1 MLHDVQ
7 ESDKLKQKLNLYQA
21 NSSSL
26 FEKDMDESRPSITS
40 LHRKENEQYHTFSSI
55 KQGNEGG
62 EPQML
67 PETPA
72 RRWPNASSQ
81 VSSVIPDSRRTFES
95 RDEILNS
102 DRALNA
108 ERLKSPFQG
117 IDINEES
124 ENDLENDAQDSQA
137 IDFNSFYV
145 SENEGTAAQDM
156 KMPDYGSMKD
166 RTPGETLNQED
177 ETFVTH
183 SEFESSKTQSQNK
196 YESLEGTRQMLRI
209 KKRVKMERLTLKNLG
224 VCFSPTKTDLAK
236 VIFLDSDCNQIR
248 YVNDEQVKTK
258 WQFIDP
264 RNRKNYRLFVQC
276 LSVFDQNHEKPKLDD
291 ELRQIEQNFYYYCM
305 FEGIDIASE
314 FHLLPEVK

>member
-1 MLHDVQ
+1 
-7 ESDKLKQKLNLYQA
+7 
-21 NSSSL
+21 
-26 FEKDMDESRPSITS
+26 MDESRPSITS

-67 PETPA
+67 LETPA

-124 ENDLENDAQDSQA
+124 ENDLDKDAQDSQV

-145 SENEGTAAQDM
+145 SENEGTAA
-156 KMPDYGSMKD
+156 
-166 RTPGETLNQED
+166 
-177 ETFVTH
+177 
-183 SEFESSKTQSQNK
+183 
-196 YESLEGTRQMLRI
+196 
-209 KKRVKMERLTLKNLG
+209 
-224 VCFSPTKTDLAK
+224 
-236 VIFLDSDCNQIR
+236 
-248 YVNDEQVKTK
+248 
-258 WQFIDP
+258 
-264 RNRKNYRLFVQC
+264 
-276 LSVFDQNHEKPKLDD
+276 
-291 ELRQIEQNFYYYCM
+291 
-305 FEGIDIASE
+305 
-314 FHLLPEVK
+314 